1 MSERQNEPAIVPC
14 VVIGGGEEDKIPALV
29 TEYSIK
35 ARCPVDVEVVQTFDK
50 DRPMFERHRNP
61 TLFSLVRWWIPKLRN
76 FQGRAIYLDSDMVVL
91 DDIRKLFHTP
101 MKPRAVLRTP
111 DPSVMLIDCE
121 HEGVKHWDAWKIRD
135 QVDASEISYHAM
147 WGSTNFTALEHLGAL
162 DDVWNHRDTYE
173 EGATKNLHYTQLNRQ
188 PWRVGNEHPHEHV
201 WTRELLAAIDDD
213 FIPAEELP
221 KSPYFDNIMS
231 IVQRYDQEKHDNLK
245 AEIEDVKSQAT

>member
-1 MSERQNEPAIVPC
+1 MSERPDESAAVPC

-35 ARCPVDVEVVQTFDK
+35 SRCPVDVDVVQTFDK
-50 DRPMFERHRNP
+50 DRPMMLVHRNP
-61 TLFSLVRWWIPKLRN
+61 TLFSLVRWWIPELRD

-101 MKPRAVLRTP
+101 MTTRAVLRTP
-111 DPSVMLIDCE
+111 DPSVMLINCE
-121 HEGVKHWDAWKIRD
+121 HEGVKHWDAFKIRD
-135 QVDASEISYHAM
+135 QVDANEYTYHTM

-173 EGATKNLHYTQLNRQ
+173 KGVTKNLHYTALSRQ
-188 PWRVGNEHPHEHV
+188 PWRVGSEHPHERI
-201 WTRELLAAIDDD
+201 WTKDLLAAIDEG

-221 KSPYFDNIMS
+221 ESPFFDNIMLM
-231 IVQRYDQEKHDNLK
+231 VQRYDQERHENLK
-245 AEIEDVKSQAT
+245 AKINGTKTQTT